1 MLGRTSYTRDGV
13 LNYARHLSHAE
24 QLRLLEELAA
34 MIRQQQ
40 TEEPEEPLHSLL
52 ELEGLG
58 AELWEGIDPQKY
70 IEEERKAWRG

>member
-1 MLGRTSYTRDGV
+1 MLGQTSYTHDGV
-13 LNYARHLSHAE
+13 LNYASRLPHAE
-24 QLRLLEELAA
+24 QLKLLEELAA

-40 TEEPEEPLHSLL
+40 VKEPEEPLHSLL

-70 IEEERKAWRG
+70 IEEERKSWRG

>member
-1 MLGRTSYTRDGV
+1 MLAQSYTYEGV

-24 QLRLLEELAA
+24 QLRLLEDLAG
-34 MIRQQQ
+34 MIRQQAEK
-40 TEEPEEPLHSLL
+40 EEPMHSLL

-70 IEEERKAWRG
+70 IEEERKSWRG

>member
-1 MLGRTSYTRDGV
+1 MLGQTSYTHDWV
-13 LNYARHLSHAE
+13 LNYARRLPHAE

-40 TEEPEEPLHSLL
+40 VKEPEEPLHSLL

-70 IEEERKAWRG
+70 IEEERKSWRG